1 MSELTSKS
9 IFLASHQKGQSFDDS
24 LAEFISKATW
34 LTQKKITEAELLD
47 FQQEL
52 GEVYSEAVG
61 WLYFTRRER
70 DKALGAA
77 FMEYPKKLFNSEE
90 QIALSRAKASAQIRV
105 HELIKEMMEAIK
117 FRKQVNGQKLE
128 DRKMER

>member
-1 MSELTSKS
+1 MSELTSKN
-9 IFLASHQKGQSFDDS
+9 IFLSSHSKGQNFDES
-24 LAEFISKATW
+24 LAKFVTKATK
-34 LTQKKITEAELLD
+34 LTQQKVTEDELLD

-70 DKALGAA
+70 DKALGTA

-90 QIALSRAKASAQIRV
+90 QIALARAKASSQIRI
-105 HELIKEMMEAIK
+105 HELVKELMEAIK